1 MTVKSEYY
9 TDFEE
14 TMNKYDI
21 PEEAA
26 PFAAESLQSVEELL
40 CGFMI
45 YLISGVMS
53 SQHYLK

>member
-26 PFAAESLQSVEELL
+26 PFVAESLQSVEELL
-40 CGFMI
+40 FGFMI
-45 YLISGVMS
+45 YLIS
-53 SQHYLK
+53 